1 MNVEDTDSS
10 KTDSSPKKSRIY
22 FLIGYAFL
30 VAMALFWSVD
40 SSIVYIFFGIGC
52 FFLFLGFNARPK
64 PVGKSYSKS
73 YRPQGQREYS
83 EAKES
88 VEDKL
93 RQVFQ
98 RKTSATAAQPTDA
111 IAKGRKIALA
121 IGIGFFVLFT
131 IPFVAALFGSGGS
144 SDSFSYYIAAQQHFD
159 AQQYDSAYM
168 EYRQALAI
176 DPEYVEAIVGYGQV
190 LVIRNQNDSAILLFD
205 RALEIN
211 PENSDATLGKAR
223 VWFDQKK
230 YSDAISILTPLLIE
244 EPQNYSAMLTLGDCY
259 YAQDNYVDAIA
270 WYENAY
276 QNGGIRG
283 SSLSYIMGYIYE
295 TKKDNERAI
304 ALYKEALT
312 YDDTI
317 ADIYERLGRLI
328 PGEEGNAY
336 RAKAIELQR

>member
-1 MNVEDTDSS
+1 MLRIQIRLKRDSS
-10 KTDSSPKKSRIY
+10 GKRSRSY
-22 FLIGYAFL
+22 FLTGYAFL

-52 FFLFLGFNARPK
+52 FFLFLGFNSRPR
-64 PVGKSYSKS
+64 PVERSYSRS
-73 YRPQGQREYS
+73 YRSRAAEYS
-83 EAKES
+83 GAKES
-88 VEDKL
+88 VEDTL

-98 RKTSATAAQPTDA
+98 RKPSATAAQPADA
-111 IAKGRKIALA
+111 IAKGRRIALA

-144 SDSFSYYIAAQQHFD
+144 SDSVSYYMAAQQHFD

-168 EYRQALAI
+168 EYKQALAI

-190 LVIRNQNDSAILLFD
+190 LFIRNENDSAILMFD

-211 PENSDATLGKAR
+211 PEYGEATLRKAR

-230 YSDAISILTPLLIE
+230 YNEAISVLTPLLIE
-244 EPQNYSAMLTLGDCY
+244 EPENYNAMLTMADSY

-283 SSLSYIMGYIYE
+283 SNLCYIMGYIYE
-295 TKKDNERAI
+295 TKKDNEKAI
-304 ALYKEALT
+304 ALYQEALT

-328 PGEEGNAY
+328 PGEAGNAY
-336 RAKAIELQR
+336 RVKAIELQK